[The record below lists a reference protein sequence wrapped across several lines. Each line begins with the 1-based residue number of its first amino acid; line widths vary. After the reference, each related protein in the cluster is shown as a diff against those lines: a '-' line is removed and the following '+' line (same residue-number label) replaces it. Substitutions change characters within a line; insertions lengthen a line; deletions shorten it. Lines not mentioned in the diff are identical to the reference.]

1 MKHIVFLVGS
11 YYPYYSAVGK
21 CMGNIASELEKKYKI
36 TVICEK
42 NIVDQADS
50 DVLNTQSI
58 IRVTTK
64 MHYNRIKIDEN
75 VKKVQGINRY
85 YWKGRLLLAKS
96 ERFIKS
102 ALSKSACD
110 HHVICAYMNG
120 FARISEPID
129 VIIPTCNQFESVVAA
144 LQYKSANQNVQI
156 IPYLFDLF
164 ADSININRGKLLLKS
179 HWKANMDYEK
189 RMFEESTCVFHVA
202 NWTKHI
208 EQHFPEY
215 RSKSFEVEHPLLVC
229 KAENTSASK
238 DGKIHIVYT
247 GVVDVAIRNPDRT
260 LEVLSSLNSDDICFD
275 FYSFGSA
282 ENIVERFAARNK
294 TIIAH
299 GQVDSNTAEW
309 ARGCANI
316 LLSIGNTGNTSQ
328 LPSKLIE
335 YIASGKPIIH
345 FAQNKND
352 PAIELLE
359 LYPLSKIIDLSS
371 EVDIK
376 ELYLFVREKANSAL
390 SFDEA
395 KKLFQNAD
403 PEYIAK
409 EISNN
414 FCAGIE

>member
-21 CMGNIASELEKKYKI
+21 CMGNIAAEFEKKYKI
-36 TVICEK
+36 TVISEK
-42 NIVDQADS
+42 NIVNQADN
-50 DVLNTQSI
+50 DVLNTQNI

-64 MHYNRIKIDEN
+64 MHYRRLKIDEK
-75 VKKVQGINRY
+75 VKKVQGINKY
-85 YWKGRLLLAKS
+85 YWKCRLLLAKL
-96 ERFIKS
+96 ERFIK
-102 ALSKSACD
+102 AAFSKSACD
-110 HHVICAYMNG
+110 RHVISAYMNG
-120 FARISEPID
+120 FAKISEPID

-144 LQYKSANQNVQI
+144 LQYKSANPNVKI

-164 ADSININRGKLLLKS
+164 ADSSNINRGQLLLKS

-189 RMFEESTCVFHVA
+189 RMFEEAACVFHVA

-208 EQHFPEY
+208 EQYFPEY

-229 KAENTSASK
+229 KAENTSASE

-247 GVVDVAIRNPDRT
+247 GVVDAAIRNPERT
-260 LEVLSSLNSDDICFD
+260 LEVLSCFNSDNICFD

-294 TIIAH
+294 IIVAH
-299 GQVDSNTAEW
+299 GQVDSNTAER
-309 ARGCANI
+309 ARESASI
-316 LLSIGNTGNTSQ
+316 LLSIGNSGDNLQ
-328 LPSKLIE
+328 MPSKLIE

-345 FAQNKND
+345 FAQNTND

-359 LYPLSKIIDLSS
+359 RYPLAKIIDLSS
-371 EVDIK
+371 EVDEK
-376 ELYLFVREKANSAL
+376 ELYLFVREKAKSTL
-390 SFDEA
+390 SFDKI
-395 KKLFQNAD
+395 KKLFENAD

-409 EISNN
+409 EIANN
-414 FCAGIE
+414 FAGGGV